1 LEATIDG
8 LVATGHARLTTSEI
22 CRRAGVSQGALFKHF
37 PSKADLLS
45 AAASH
50 LFALLVS
57 DYQKIFGGVTTTTE
71 DRVAVGCRLLR
82 ELFRS
87 PRTLAAFEIYVAA
100 RTEDG
105 LAEQLAPIVKQHRE
119 RFVQVAAE
127 LYPDMGKN
135 PFFGAHIRLM
145 HDALQGTAL
154 MGPVI
159 GEEALD
165 ALAEYLVVL
174 GQRLSSADT

>member
-1 LEATIDG
+1 M
-8 LVATGHARLTTSEI
+8 
-22 CRRAGVSQGALFKHF
+22 
-37 PSKADLLS
+37 
-45 AAASH
+45 
-50 LFALLVS
+50 
-57 DYQKIFGGVTTTTE
+57 
-71 DRVAVGCRLLR
+71 LR

-105 LAEQLAPIVKQHRE
+105 LAEQLGPIVTAHRE
-119 RFVQVAAE
+119 RFVRVAGQ
-127 LYPDMGKN
+127 LYPSLATK
-135 PFFGAHIRLM
+135 PFFAAHIYLM